1 MRTFLKPSILFA
13 ALFYGMISLLF
24 HTAIFADKR
33 PEHTSAD
40 HFGTFSYIN
49 DHRDELDISQEQSEE
64 LLSMSKSF
72 QKDMRELSDRLK
84 ALETELETLSW
95 ETPYDLQ
102 NIDIIVENKRDL
114 LEKEQ
119 ELSEKTSSRIS
130 NLLTEQQKEKLKN
143 KGIINAE

>member
-1 MRTFLKPSILFA
+1 
-13 ALFYGMISLLF
+13 
-24 HTAIFADKR
+24 
-33 PEHTSAD
+33 
-40 HFGTFSYIN
+40 
-49 DHRDELDISQEQSEE
+49 
-64 LLSMSKSF
+64 MSKSF